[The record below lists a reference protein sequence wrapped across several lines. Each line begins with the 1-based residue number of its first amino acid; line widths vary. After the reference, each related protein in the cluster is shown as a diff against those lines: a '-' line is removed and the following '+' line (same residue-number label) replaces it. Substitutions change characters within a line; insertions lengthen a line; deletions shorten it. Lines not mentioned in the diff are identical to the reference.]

1 MKRVACVLTTAVS
14 LFAVACGN
22 PLLGPWTACTAI
34 LIYGLNV
41 TVVDASTGERIC
53 DATVLAVDGAF
64 TGAFERFAF
73 SPACSYAGAPER
85 RGTYEVRVT
94 KEGYQPAVVRNVRV
108 DADECH
114 VIPVTL
120 TIALT
125 R

>member
-1 MKRVACVLTTAVS
+1 MKRVACLLTAAVCLTA
-14 LFAVACGN
+14 AACGN
-22 PLLGPWTACTAI
+22 PLLGPRACTAV

-53 DATVLAVDGAF
+53 DATVLAVDGTF
-64 TGAFERFAF
+64 TGTFERFG
-73 SPACSYAGAPER
+73 SPPACSYAGAPER

-94 KEGYQPAVVRNVRV
+94 REGYQPAVARNVRV

-114 VIPVTL
+114 VMPVTL
-120 TIALT
+120 TIALA